1 MKTKMLI
8 LLMAV
13 VLAGW
18 FAGCADTGPSDG
30 TTPEEGTPTPAE
42 TEDTPCP
49 EPTPSEELCP
59 EDVLQGGQ
67 VDCSECHDNSDKYQ
81 PHVNGGDYCFNC
93 HGSDPH
99 AIHTGEGTIQLECSV
114 CHGGGTQFK
123 TGTQFQ
129 QEAGNDTT
137 CVLCHSPQDPV
148 KPTDPRGN
156 LVTIHLERGKACSVC
171 HTEGLSVLHASADPT
186 GG

>member
-18 FAGCADTGPSDG
+18 FAGCADTEGPSDG
-30 TTPEEGTPTPAE
+30 TPTPTP
-42 TEDTPCP
+42 TVTGTPCP
-49 EPTPSEELCP
+49 TPTKDPSLCP
-59 EDVLQGGQ
+59 EGYVPSGQ
-67 VDCSECHDNSDKYQ
+67 VECNECHDNSEKYQ
-81 PHVNGGDYCFNC
+81 PHLNGGDYCFDC

-99 AIHTGEGTIQLECSV
+99 AIHTGEGTIKLECGV

-123 TGTQFQ
+123 TGKQFQ
-129 QEAGNDTT
+129 EDAGDDTT
-137 CVLCHSPQDPV
+137 CVLCHSPDDPAS
-148 KPTDPRGN
+148 PTDPRGN
-156 LVTIHLERGKACSVC
+156 LVTIHLGRDQSCSTC
-171 HTEGLSVLHASADPT
+171 HAESLDVLHASADPT

>member
-18 FAGCADTGPSDG
+18 FAGCAQESGP
-30 TTPEEGTPTPAE
+30 EGTPTPAP
-42 TEDTPCP
+42 TPTITDTPCP
-49 EPTPSEELCP
+49 TPTPSKDLCP
-59 EDVLQGGQ
+59 EDVLKGGT
-67 VDCSECHDNSDKYQ
+67 VNCSQCHDNSEKYQ

-99 AIHTGEGTIQLECSV
+99 AIHTGEGTIKLECGV
-114 CHGGGTQFK
+114 CHGTGTQFK
-123 TGTQFQ
+123 TGKQFQ
-129 QEAGNDTT
+129 QAAGNDTT
-137 CVLCHSPQDPV
+137 CVLCHNPQDPV
-148 KPTDPRGN
+148 KPTDPRGD
-156 LVTIHLERGKACSVC
+156 LVTIHLGRDQTCATC
-171 HTEGLSVLHASADPT
+171 HTESLDVLHASADPT

>member
-18 FAGCADTGPSDG
+18 FAGCAQEEGPS
-30 TTPEEGTPTPAE
+30 GTPTPEE
-42 TEDTPCP
+42 TSTPTVTDTPCP
-49 EPTPSEELCP
+49 TPTPSEELCP
-59 EDVLQGGQ
+59 EGAQAGEI
-67 VDCSECHDNSDKYQ
+67 DCSQCHDNSEKYQ
-81 PHVNGGDYCFNC
+81 PHVNGGDYCFDC

-99 AIHTGEGTIQLECSV
+99 TIHTGEGTIQLECSV

-123 TGTQFQ
+123 TGKQFQ

-137 CVLCHSPQDPV
+137 CVLCHSPEDPT

-156 LVTIHLERGKACSVC
+156 LVTIHLGRDQSCSTC
-171 HTEGLSVLHASADPT
+171 HAESLDVLHASADPT

>member
-18 FAGCADTGPSDG
+18 FAGCADTGGP
-30 TTPEEGTPTPAE
+30 TNGTPTPAP
-42 TEDTPCP
+42 TVTDTPCP
-49 EPTPSEELCP
+49 TPTPDESLCP
-59 EDVLQGGQ
+59 EGYVPGGQ
-67 VDCSECHDNSDKYQ
+67 VDCSECHDNSGQYQ
-81 PHVNGGDYCFNC
+81 PHVNGGDYCFDC

-123 TGTQFQ
+123 TGRQFQ
-129 QEAGNDTT
+129 EEAGNDTT
-137 CVLCHSPQDPV
+137 CVLCHSPQNPV
-148 KPTDPRGN
+148 EPTDPRGN
-156 LVTIHLERGKACSVC
+156 LVTIHLEREQSCSTC

-186 GG
+186 SG